1 MIRFGKTT
9 LPRLE
14 FLHQETGKKN
24 FYELLCRDPRCAQGT
39 LCEDIHC
46 AQGSL
51 DPEILIGCIALVAL
65 SGILALCRHSW
76 IETCALRAYS
86 DLRSLHGVAGWRS
99 SFFAELIVPREQ
111 PLQPRLG
118 SF

>member
-1 MIRFGKTT
+1 MIRFGKNT
-9 LPRLE
+9 LARLK

-51 DPEILIGCIALVAL
+51 IRRSLLDAWLHTVALLRLIALC
-65 SGILALCRHSW
+65 IHYW
-76 IETCALRAYS
+76 IET
-86 DLRSLHGVAGWRS
+86 
-99 SFFAELIVPREQ
+99 FAARMA
-111 PLQPRLG
+111 R
-118 SF
+118 